1 MSPASLPQTLT
12 SDSSDSFNHASL
24 PLRERLIVKLAVL
37 AGMRPGE
44 VFGLRRGHVGESHA
58 SESSMVSC
66 HSMHPGMS

>member
-1 MSPASLPQTLT
+1 
-12 SDSSDSFNHASL
+12 
-24 PLRERLIVKLAVL
+24 VKLAVL

-44 VFGLRRGHVGESHA
+44 IFGLRRGHVGESHA